1 MTMRTFFIFF
11 RKGYL
16 IYKYLFFPGCKHTPG
31 HGLLPECYHFGAVA
45 GDADYALRNFPL

>member
-11 RKGYL
+11 KKGTGY
-16 IYKYLFFPGCKHTPG
+16 IGNAISQCKHTPG

-45 GDADYALRNFPL
+45 GGADYALRNFPL